1 MQQLGAREEELR
13 ARVGGQHCLGIGV
26 EPRVGLIAGQ
36 RARRWTG
43 ALGAVARRRRSGAIE
58 LRGAGP
64 CLGMTTMAWRPSV
77 ATDELC

>member
-1 MQQLGAREEELR
+1 LRLLGACEEELR
-13 ARVGGQHCLGIGV
+13 ARVGGQHRLGIDA

-43 ALGAVARRRRSGAIE
+43 ALGTVTRRRRSGAIE

-64 CLGMTTMAWRPSV
+64 SLGMTTTVWRPGV